1 VPTVAHDRAEKLARP
16 TRVIAFRRVAAMV
29 GRGHVPRFSSAVLA
43 PELPYNL
50 AIWRDTWTDGEALAL
65 HAPQFLATQLATH
78 PLANA

>member
-1 VPTVAHDRAEKLARP
+1 
-16 TRVIAFRRVAAMV
+16 MV
-29 GRGHVPRFSSAVLA
+29 GRGHVLRFSSAVLA